1 MNRYGLRI
9 MTALLLLGSL
19 LAGCIRDEAV
29 MPGNDKEGVN
39 LIISVAGMGNQQLTR
54 AESERTDRSRIEDMN
69 IVLADAGGVIQ
80 EIIYVPNPTTGTSDP
95 GMENNGLI
103 NGSLPVENGTLVYH
117 VGSKSW
123 AGKSKIFV
131 VCNYWQIKRDNQ
143 EDEGTIIEGS
153 SNLNNCLTVGISTI
167 DDLKAL
173 QQGTPFK
180 PGIMTSTLFGEAT
193 PAAGTEAHGGQNY
206 TCELKRTTAMITVA
220 ITSGSNGEKLK
231 DGVKITPR
239 SICLHNVP
247 VNCNIGSENTVT
259 TDDRIWGE
267 GLVQQVG
274 WEPLTSANHGT
285 TVGGHGNDPNIVPV
299 FMFENLQG
307 VMRNGDG
314 TEQKKTPDNG
324 KEKYCSYI
332 EVVADYLYTPQG
344 SGTNQKYISGPIK
357 YRLYLGENITNDFNV
372 HRNKHYQVTLS
383 LKGMGGL
390 VEDGKTD
397 GEGNFIA
404 EGADASW
411 RVESSGVTGGG
422 SFLSDGLNMS
432 SNGFLSYVGF
442 VKEEGHNYLIY
453 CKGGVNEAP
462 WLFSQCT
469 YNGQDMSNMQTPT
482 SEYPAKIYSAEECG
496 GEEGIS
502 YVKLYARPWIDDPNI
517 PDERWQNFGGST
529 IESWIQNGKR
539 TANLILYDATASKEV
554 SSFELRQW
562 LPMPVMVDNSGN
574 PITSGNPNDAS
585 FYYSRIDVYEGRE
598 IPWAPSYFNNWDSK
612 NLNIGSFTFYNGY
625 PYSGGKPR
633 SYFETYGFDNIIAL
647 YGTNPSAF
655 TFKSDYGRPGNAVGV
670 AIFRAGNAFNQAS
683 DVVDNNYRELGRIGL
698 PTVAEWE
705 KIIKHGVVDVRF
717 GISNVPYWT
726 SSMSGTQTYTYNP
739 ISGAQS
745 LENRNTNH
753 RTRLVY
759 HKNNFAVKK

>member
-1 MNRYGLRI
+1 MKLSKYITSLG
-9 MTALLLLGSL
+9 LLLMTGIFS
-19 LAGCIRDEAV
+19 GCIYDDYTACPTETE
-29 MPGNDKEGVN
+29 DVN
-39 LIISVAGMGNQQLTR
+39 LVISVAGMNSKHLTR
-54 AESERTDRSRIEDMN
+54 ANSDRTDRSRIEDMN
-69 IVLADAGGVIQ
+69 IVLADAAGVIQ
-80 EIIYVPNPTTGTSDP
+80 EIIYVPKDTKANSNLGTED
-95 GMENNGLI
+95 NGLI
-103 NGSLPVENGTLVYH
+103 NGDLPMDSGTLSFH

-123 AGKSKIFV
+123 AGKTQIYI
-131 VCNYWQIKRDNQ
+131 VCNYWQVNGNGEIL
-143 EDEGTIIEGS
+143 EDRK
-153 SNLNNCLTVGISTI
+153 NLNNCLSVGTSTI

-173 QQGTPFK
+173 KQGTPFIA
-180 PGIMTSTLFGEAT
+180 GIMTSTLFGEAEIGE
-193 PAAGTEAHGGQNY
+193 GTDTHGGQIYN
-206 TCELKRTTAMITVA
+206 CELRRTTAMITVA
-220 ITSGSNGEKLK
+220 ITSGSGDEKLK

-239 SICLHNVP
+239 SIQLHNVP
-247 VNCNIGSENTVT
+247 TECNIGIESAINLNKITGT
-259 TDDRIWGE
+259 PD
-267 GLVQQVG
+267 GLSQQVG
-274 WEPLTSANHGT
+274 WDPLTSANHGT
-285 TVGGHGNDPNIVPV
+285 TVGGHGNDPNIVPL
-299 FMFENLQG
+299 FMFENRQG
-307 VMRNGDG
+307 IMDNAGG
-314 TEQKKTPDNG
+314 EQIQKAPDAG
-324 KEKYCSYI
+324 KENYCSYL
-332 EVVADYLYTPQG
+332 EVTADYLYTPQNPG
-344 SGTNQKYISGPIK
+344 ENQKYISGPIK
-357 YRLYLGENITNDFNV
+357 YRLYLGENILDDFNV
-372 HRNKHYQVTLS
+372 NRNKHYQVTLS

-390 VEDGKTD
+390 VEDGRTNPD
-397 GEGNFIA
+397 GSYIGD
-404 EGADASW
+404 GDGASW

-422 SFLSDGLNMS
+422 SFLTDGLNMS

-502 YVKLYARPWIDDPNI
+502 YVKLYARPWIDDSNI
-517 PDERWQNFGGST
+517 PDERWQNFGGTT

-539 TANLILYDATASKEV
+539 TANLILYDNTAKKEV

-574 PITSGNPNDAS
+574 PINTGNPNDAS

-612 NLNIGSFTFYNGY
+612 NLNKGSFTFYNGY
-625 PYSGGKPR
+625 PYSTGKSR
-633 SYFETYGFDNIIAL
+633 SYVETYGFDNIIAL

-683 DVVDNNYRELGRIGL
+683 DVVDNNYTELGRIGL
-698 PTVAEWE
+698 PTTEEWD
-705 KIIKHGVVDVRF
+705 KIMKYGVVDVRF

-726 SSMSGTQTYTYNP
+726 SSMSGTQSYTYNP
-739 ISGAQS
+739 ISGEKS
-745 LENRNTNH
+745 LENRDTKH

-759 HKNNFAVKK
+759 HKNDFAVKK

>member
-29 MPGNDKEGVN
+29 MPNDKEGVN

-54 AESERTDRSRIEDMN
+54 ADNSERTDRSRIEDMN
-69 IVLADAGGVIQ
+69 IVLADASGKINK
-80 EIIYVPNPTTGTSDP
+80 IIYVPKGSQGIQNPEAD
-95 GMENNGLI
+95 NDGLVS
-103 NGSLPVENGTLVYH
+103 GSLPTDDGKLTYH
-117 VGSKSW
+117 IGSTTWS
-123 AGKSKIFV
+123 GSTQIYI
-131 VCNYWQIKRDNQ
+131 VCNYWQVDN
-143 EDEGTIIEGS
+143 GTIIES
-153 SNLNNCLTVGISTI
+153 CKDLNNLSPKITTI
-167 DDLKAL
+167 GELKAL
-173 QQGTPFK
+173 KQGTPFIA
-180 PGIMTSTLFGEAT
+180 GIQTSTLFGKAEIGE
-193 PAAGTEAHGGQNY
+193 GTDQHGGQIYN
-206 TCELKRTTAMITVA
+206 CELKRTTAMITVA
-220 ITSGSNGEKLK
+220 ITSGTETGKLN

-239 SICLHNVP
+239 SIQLHNVP
-247 VNCNIGSENTVT
+247 TECHIGDKNT
-259 TDDRIWGE
+259 INE
-267 GLVQQVG
+267 GGIVRTPDGLNQQVG

-285 TVGGHGNDPNIVPV
+285 TVGGHDNNPNIVPV

-307 VMRNGDG
+307 VMDHAEGN
-314 TEQKKTPDNG
+314 EIKKAPDSD

-344 SGTNQKYISGPIK
+344 GDTNQKYISGPIK
-357 YRLYLGENITNDFNV
+357 YRLYLGEDILKDFNV
-372 HRNKHYQVTLS
+372 YRNKHYQVTLS

-390 VEDGKTD
+390 VEDGRTNPD
-397 GEGNFIA
+397 GSYIGD
-404 EGADASW
+404 GDGASW
-411 RVESSGVTGGG
+411 RVESGGVTGGG
-422 SFLSDGLNMS
+422 SFLTDGLNMS

-517 PDERWQNFGGST
+517 PDERWQNFGGTT

-683 DVVDNNYRELGRIGL
+683 DVVDSNYRELGRIGL